1 MVDKEFGRKTE
12 QEGEPGKTDGRKAQ
26 IRGVA
31 GMIKPDLKRVILQEL
46 KLDDWQIEAE
56 TLAAEIPGWDSLS
69 HASVILAVE
78 KAFGVRF
85 SNVEVLKLNNI
96 GDLQRLLD
104 SKLQ

>member
-1 MVDKEFGRKTE
+1 
-12 QEGEPGKTDGRKAQ
+12 
-26 IRGVA
+26 
-31 GMIKPDLKRVILQEL
+31 MIKSDLKRVILQEL
-46 KLDDWQIEAE
+46 KLDDWQIGPE

-69 HASVILAVE
+69 HANVILAIE

-85 SNVEVLKLNNI
+85 SNVEVLKLNNL

>member
-1 MVDKEFGRKTE
+1 MVDKKFGRKTE
-12 QEGEPGKTDGRKAQ
+12 QEGEPGKVDGRKAQ

-69 HASVILAVE
+69 HASIILAVE

-85 SNVEVLKLNNI
+85 SNVEVLKLNNL

>member
-1 MVDKEFGRKTE
+1 
-12 QEGEPGKTDGRKAQ
+12 
-26 IRGVA
+26 
-31 GMIKPDLKRVILQEL
+31 MIKPDLKRVILQEL

>member
-1 MVDKEFGRKTE
+1 MVDKKFGRKTE
-12 QEGEPGKTDGRKAQ
+12 QEGEPGKTDDRKAQ
-26 IRGVA
+26 IRGVT

-85 SNVEVLKLNNI
+85 SNVEVLKLNNL

>member
-1 MVDKEFGRKTE
+1 ME
-12 QEGEPGKTDGRKAQ
+12 
-26 IRGVA
+26 
-31 GMIKPDLKRVILQEL
+31 GMIKPELKRVILQEL
-46 KLDDWQIEAE
+46 KLDDFQMDAE
-56 TLAAEIPGWDSLS
+56 TLAMDVPGWDSLS

>member
-1 MVDKEFGRKTE
+1 
-12 QEGEPGKTDGRKAQ
+12 
-26 IRGVA
+26 
-31 GMIKPDLKRVILQEL
+31 MIKLDLKRVILQEL

-85 SNVEVLKLNNI
+85 SNAEVLKLNNI

-104 SKLQ
+104 SKLP

>member
-1 MVDKEFGRKTE
+1 
-12 QEGEPGKTDGRKAQ
+12 
-26 IRGVA
+26 
-31 GMIKPDLKRVILQEL
+31 MIKPDLKRVILQEL
-46 KLDDWQIEAE
+46 RLDDWQIDDE
-56 TLAAEIPGWDSLS
+56 TTAAEVPGWDSLS